1 MKGYLLAARTLAKLK
16 KFHRK
21 EKRQWAADRIKA
33 VVLLGSGWTLEKTSE
48 ALLLDTETLR
58 TYAKKY
64 ANGGL
69 VELLHRNYAGGK
81 SRLSHEDKQK
91 LKAHLSE
98 YTYRDVAQI
107 RHYVKT
113 HFGVEFKATQM
124 RTILSSLGFVY
135 KKPKLVPGKVDPI
148 AGMNHLNRYE
158 SLRREKKTLYYMD
171 GVHPQHNSLPS
182 HGWILKGTEKG
193 LLSNTGRGRLNING
207 AESFPIS
214 K

>member
-64 ANGGL
+64 ANDGL

-81 SRLSHEDKQK
+81 SRLSHEDKPLRGDPHKVKIIHAKPQNAIQLSAGLVVVPAWPPRWYIK
-91 LKAHLSE
+91 L
-98 YTYRDVAQI
+98 
-107 RHYVKT
+107 
-113 HFGVEFKATQM
+113 G
-124 RTILSSLGFVY
+124 
-135 KKPKLVPGKVDPI
+135 
-148 AGMNHLNRYE
+148 
-158 SLRREKKTLYYMD
+158 
-171 GVHPQHNSLPS
+171 
-182 HGWILKGTEKG
+182 
-193 LLSNTGRGRLNING
+193 
-207 AESFPIS
+207 
-214 K
+214 